1 MEITITNYS
10 VVEGNNKNLQNQ
22 VDTQAQQINDLKN
35 KLGRSEMEIT
45 NLKMLEGRLGEADK
59 KNALLNGEID
69 RLNNMLRGKTQETED
84 LKIRHSKL

>member
-35 KLGRSEMEIT
+35 KLGRSEM
-45 NLKMLEGRLGEADK
+45 
-59 KNALLNGEID
+59 
-69 RLNNMLRGKTQETED
+69 
-84 LKIRHSKL
+84 